1 MRRYAVLLGLV
12 CTTGCSTVSRG
23 LGAVRDD
30 ETGEYETPK
39 QETVYLVPVEDAMMM
54 TRRILEEQRY
64 DVLEK
69 EGGLE
74 MFTSAHEPGKNRR
87 GSRSMERYYIK
98 GERVGPRQSLV
109 RVFRLSYDE
118 SIRVLEIPPQAM
130 GARDAALYADEE
142 AHPFDA
148 NQVWKTAPTSNGGRL
163 MDGGAPPFKDAPSIE
178 GFQLVRGNRDVGI
191 ERTLLERL
199 EMVPSLELVGG
210 NTSVPA
216 KSVMLEGW
224 AEAGETAPAPVADCG
239 APVDGAGPL
248 MVQGQTLLL
257 ADPLGTRE
265 LPAAALRML
274 CEAASKGLPVTL
286 ALSLPVAEQPLLDTY
301 LASAGSSQDAQE
313 FLSGS
318 SFWRRVHQDGRSS
331 RAMLWLVEQ
340 ARRLRASG
348 KSVSLVAFDAEKATG
363 NEREAQMA
371 RTLLDY
377 RSKNPDTWMM
387 VLAGGTHVRT
397 ASVGW
402 DGDFEP
408 LGMRL
413 SKVLPSVR
421 ALDVGFA
428 RGTQFSCR
436 YSVWE
441 DVECNVFAISPTN
454 EARQPSTTAPGVKLY
469 AEAAQDGF
477 HGRLYVGA
485 LSASSPALQA
495 SSGAAVSRAPSP
507 TP

>member
-23 LGAVRDD
+23 LGAVPDA
-30 ETGEYETPK
+30 ETGQYEAPK
-39 QETVYLVPVEDAMMM
+39 QETVYLVPVEDALMM

-74 MFTSAHEPGKNRR
+74 LFTSAHEPGKSPL
-87 GSRSMERYYIK
+87 GSRTFERYYIK
-98 GERVGPRQSLV
+98 GERLAPRQTVV
-109 RVFRLSYDE
+109 RVFRLSYHE
-118 SIRVLEIPPQAM
+118 GETVVETPPQAA
-130 GARDAALYADEE
+130 GTRAGILSDAEE
-142 AHPFDA
+142 AHPFNLNKDPFA
-148 NQVWKTAPTSNGGRL
+148 NVPG
-163 MDGGAPPFKDAPSIE
+163 ME
-178 GFQLVRGNRDVGI
+178 GFRLVRGNRDLGI

-216 KSVMLEGW
+216 RSVVLEGW
-224 AEAGETAPAPVADCG
+224 REAGETAPAPVADCG

-274 CEAASKGLPVTL
+274 CEASSKGLPVTL

-313 FLSGS
+313 LLSGS

-348 KSVSLVAFDAEKATG
+348 RSVSLVAFDAEKATG

-377 RSKNPDTWMM
+377 RSKNPDTWMV

-413 SKVLPSVR
+413 AKVLPSVR

-485 LSASSPALQA
+485 LSASPPALQA